1 MQIDPSSN
9 PGAAATASAGAS
21 NRIGLA
27 DNFDSF
33 LKLLTAQLKSQD
45 PLSPLDANQFTQQL
59 VEFSGVEQAL
69 KTNDTLTQL
78 VALVR
83 SDQIARS
90 IDYLG
95 AEVETKGQTITLG
108 GAQPAEVR
116 YRLDRAASSVAISIY
131 DSAGRRVATRQGEA
145 TAGSHSV
152 PWNGR
157 DQSGQ
162 ALPDGLYRV
171 EVAASD
177 AAGEAVPV
185 QTSLRG
191 IVDGVEI
198 DGDRLML
205 SVGGTLVPADALS
218 AIRRPPPS
226 A

>member
-1 MQIDPSSN
+1 MQIEPSGNS
-9 PGAAATASAGAS
+9 GAAATASASAS

-33 LKLLTAQLKSQD
+33 LKLLTAQLKNQD

-59 VEFSGVEQAL
+59 VEFSGVEQAI
-69 KTNDTLTQL
+69 KTNDTLAQL
-78 VALVR
+78 VSLVR

-90 IDYLG
+90 TDYLG
-95 AEVETKGQTITLG
+95 AEVETQGQTISLG
-108 GAQPAEVR
+108 AAAPAEVR
-116 YRLDRAASSVAISIY
+116 YRLDSAASNVAISIY
-131 DSAGRRVATRQGEA
+131 DSAGRLVATQQGEA
-145 TAGSHSV
+145 GVGSHSV
-152 PWNGR
+152 PWSGR

-162 ALPDGLYRV
+162 SLPNGLYRV

-191 IVDGVEI
+191 IVDAVEI

-205 SVGGTLVPADALS
+205 SVGGTLVPLDAVA
-218 AIRRPPPS
+218 AIRRLPTS

>member
-1 MQIDPSSN
+1 
-9 PGAAATASAGAS
+9 
-21 NRIGLA
+21 
-27 DNFDSF
+27 
-33 LKLLTAQLKSQD
+33 
-45 PLSPLDANQFTQQL
+45 
-59 VEFSGVEQAL
+59 
-69 KTNDTLTQL
+69 
-78 VALVR
+78 
-83 SDQIARS
+83 
-90 IDYLG
+90 
-95 AEVETKGQTITLG
+95 
-108 GAQPAEVR
+108 
-116 YRLDRAASSVAISIY
+116 
-131 DSAGRRVATRQGEA
+131 
-145 TAGSHSV
+145 V

-157 DQSGQ
+157 DQNGQ

-218 AIRRPPPS
+218 AIHRASPS